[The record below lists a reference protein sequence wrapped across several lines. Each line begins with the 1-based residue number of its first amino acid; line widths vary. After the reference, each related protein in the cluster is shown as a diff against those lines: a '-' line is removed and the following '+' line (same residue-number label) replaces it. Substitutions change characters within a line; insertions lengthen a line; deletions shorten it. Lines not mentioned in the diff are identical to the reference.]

1 MKRMTAA
8 AILAFALA
16 MEVFGQGAMQGES
29 SGGARP
35 EGPGKGAMLTGE
47 AAIRG
52 GYGHTD
58 PYRAN
63 LKFNAAS
70 RTIDFKSYAGVIG
83 ITPYS
88 SRMTEAELYT
98 FTGAMPLSENA
109 GNVYRSTLYTE
120 ASGVVPHY
128 GFSLGY
134 KPGGSHRFTL
144 GFDGQNTSSRENGT
158 LEEDL
163 LAEGSEPVK
172 THWSLDSPILN
183 ENFYNLNAGY
193 EYAISEKDMF
203 MAKYS
208 FRHNGDEVEKQL
220 DAISLEGYGA
230 FSESLLKKSELTFHH
245 NLNLSYVHHFGYGDL
260 KAAARY
266 ENRLAR
272 SKDHQ
277 WLDNALTLNDIFTH
291 RYWTG
296 ALMASYDCLPV
307 SSLRLYAEFEYAY
320 TSMNGRN
327 IHDFLPRAMIE
338 WHPAAEALLSL
349 RYDKL
354 LVRPSLNYLNPAE
367 VREPLAIRSGNG
379 DIVGMHLHKVSFD
392 FGWKFPSLSAHLNAS
407 YLYTKDG
414 FNAIWMERGNIRI
427 YKWGNEGVRHA
438 VSITPSLKIKA
449 SGTTDINAGVSALW
463 DKRIAES
470 VSLSNDNWGVAA
482 HVDLNQRLPA
492 GFRLNVHGD
501 ISYGSTL
508 DLYRRADLAYNFGGR
523 IERSFGKH
531 FEAAIDAC
539 CLRIA
544 DDIIIQGAYSGHL
557 LRRPGDR
564 YGIGAEVRYKF

>member
-16 MEVFGQGAMQGES
+16 MEVFGQGARPGES
-29 SGGARP
+29 A
-35 EGPGKGAMLTGE
+35 EGTRLTGE

-144 GFDGQNTSSRENGT
+144 GFDGQNTSSHVNGT

-183 ENFYNLNAGY
+183 ENFYNVNAGY

-203 MAKYS
+203 MAK
-208 FRHNGDEVEKQL
+208 
-220 DAISLEGYGA
+220 
-230 FSESLLKKSELTFHH
+230 
-245 NLNLSYVHHFGYGDL
+245 
-260 KAAARY
+260 
-266 ENRLAR
+266 
-272 SKDHQ
+272 
-277 WLDNALTLNDIFTH
+277 
-291 RYWTG
+291 
-296 ALMASYDCLPV
+296 
-307 SSLRLYAEFEYAY
+307 
-320 TSMNGRN
+320 
-327 IHDFLPRAMIE
+327 
-338 WHPAAEALLSL
+338 
-349 RYDKL
+349 
-354 LVRPSLNYLNPAE
+354 
-367 VREPLAIRSGNG
+367 
-379 DIVGMHLHKVSFD
+379 
-392 FGWKFPSLSAHLNAS
+392 
-407 YLYTKDG
+407 
-414 FNAIWMERGNIRI
+414 
-427 YKWGNEGVRHA
+427 
-438 VSITPSLKIKA
+438 
-449 SGTTDINAGVSALW
+449 
-463 DKRIAES
+463 
-470 VSLSNDNWGVAA
+470 
-482 HVDLNQRLPA
+482 
-492 GFRLNVHGD
+492 
-501 ISYGSTL
+501 
-508 DLYRRADLAYNFGGR
+508 
-523 IERSFGKH
+523 
-531 FEAAIDAC
+531 
-539 CLRIA
+539 
-544 DDIIIQGAYSGHL
+544 
-557 LRRPGDR
+557 
-564 YGIGAEVRYKF
+564 